1 MGCSLTSEQ
10 VCRRENVRSDDAQ
23 SWCVVRSKTS
33 LSLRFCQDRSA
44 GQGVTDPSG
53 SAAVI
58 LTSERMIALFVSRI
72 PSRPCFGT
80 DGFQDTDYQLK
91 SLILA
96 QNERWRRG

>member
-1 MGCSLTSEQ
+1 MTHTRGGLFGLKLVS
-10 VCRRENVRSDDAQ
+10 
-23 SWCVVRSKTS
+23 
-33 LSLRFCQDRSA
+33 RFGPARIQA
-44 GQGVTDPSG
+44 GGQGVADPSG
-53 SAAVI
+53 SVAVI